1 MNTLI
6 EAVVGQE
13 ILDSR
18 GNPTVEVE
26 VILADGSW
34 GRAAVPSGA
43 STGIHEALE
52 LRDGD
57 KKRYNGKGVLKAVNG
72 VNTEISKLLIG
83 VDAIDQKEIDA
94 AMIELDGT
102 PNKSRLGANAILGT
116 SLAVAKA
123 AANAV
128 SLPLYRYL
136 GGVYAHILPVPM
148 MNILNGGTHTNWQ
161 STDAQEFM
169 VMPLGAP
176 SFAEGLRWG
185 VEIYQALKSV
195 LKDHSYVT
203 LVGDEGGYAPALK
216 ANSEAVELILEAID
230 KAGYKAGKDVGIAL
244 DPAASELYEE
254 DTKLYN
260 LRKEGKKLTS
270 RQMVDFWKKWLD
282 QYPIVSIEDG
292 LAQDDWEGW
301 KLLTSEVGDRIQI
314 VGDDLLVT
322 NPERV
327 RKGIQEKACNALL
340 VKLNQIGSLTETI
353 EAVDTCQRAGWRAVT
368 SHRSGETEDS
378 TIADLAVALE
388 RPDAL
393 IAAVVLRHIE
403 RDTGGAVAG
412 EGHGDDVLVADA
424 VAVELVTIDHGHHL
438 PGILAGLGDGGRA
451 GVVRLLLHIHAL
463 DGVLARP
470 LGENRG
476 YAAHDPAQTPIR

>member
-1 MNTLI
+1 MVKMDTVI
-6 EAVVGQE
+6 ESVVAQE

-26 VILADGSW
+26 IILADGSW

-57 KKRYNGKGVLKAVNG
+57 KKRYNGKGTLKAVEN
-72 VNTEISKLLIG
+72 VNTEIAENLI
-83 VDAIDQKEIDA
+83 DWDATDQKAIDQMMID
-94 AMIELDGT
+94 LDGT
-102 PNKSRLGANAILGT
+102 PNKSRLGANAILGV

-123 AANAV
+123 AAN
-128 SLPLYRYL
+128 SLELPLYRYL
-136 GGVYAHILPVPM
+136 GGVYAHVLPVPM
-148 MNILNGGTHTNWQ
+148 MNILNGGAHTNWQ

-169 VMPLGAP
+169 VMPLGA
-176 SFAEGLRWG
+176 STFAEGLRWG
-185 VEIYQALKSV
+185 SEIYQALKGV
-195 LKDHSYVT
+195 LKGRGYTT

-216 ANSEAVELILEAID
+216 ANAEAVEVILEAIE
-230 KAGYKAGKDVGIAL
+230 KAGYKAGEQVAIAL

-270 RQMVDFWKKWLD
+270 EKMVEFWMDWIR

-301 KLLTSEVGDRIQI
+301 KLLTKEVGKKIQI

-327 RKGIQEKACNALL
+327 RRAIKEEACNALL
-340 VKLNQIGSLTETI
+340 VKVNQIGSLTETI
-353 EAVDTCQRAGWRAVT
+353 EAVETCQRNGWRAVT
-368 SHRSGETEDS
+368 SHRSGETEDA
-378 TIADLAVALE
+378 TIADIAVAFNTGQIKTGAPARSDRVAKYNQLM
-388 RPDAL
+388 R
-393 IAAVVLRHIE
+393 IE
-403 RDTGGAVAG
+403 A
-412 EGHGDDVLVADA
+412 E
-424 VAVELVTIDHGHHL
+424 
-438 PGILAGLGDGGRA
+438 LGDTAKYA
-451 GVVRLLLHIHAL
+451 GWSAL
-463 DGVLARP
+463 K
-470 LGENRG
+470 
-476 YAAHDPAQTPIR
+476 AHE